1 MGWAANRPSEEKTV
15 ADVGRT
21 WYTRY
26 NIHGSYFPIHKITE
40 PAALTR
46 SIAVHTQCTLPA
58 ARPHISLSALSR
70 VNDRALLGS
79 SGARVRVTATGV
91 GTTE

>member
-46 SIAVHTQCTLPA
+46 SIAVHTSHPIRQGRTRIPSSPCVNPHPRNHPA
-58 ARPHISLSALSR
+58 R
-70 VNDRALLGS
+70 S
-79 SGARVRVTATGV
+79 SSHP
-91 GTTE
+91 